1 MEPAMEPRT
10 ANTTCPLCE
19 ASCGL
24 TVTLDPAGIR
34 VRGDDH
40 DVLSDGFLCPKGAS
54 LGVLHED
61 PDRLRTPLVRRDGEL
76 VEATWNEAFA
86 EIEAR
91 LTPLLA
97 EHGRDAV
104 AVYFGNP
111 TAHQLGASLY
121 LRPLIKALGT
131 RNVFSAGSVDQIP
144 KTFATGYV
152 YGDAATIPVPDLDRT
167 DYLLMIGADPLV
179 SNGSL
184 MTAPDMPRRLARIK
198 ERGTVVVVD
207 PRRTRTARAASR
219 HVPIRPGTDA
229 LLLAAML
236 HVILDEGLADPG
248 PAAPY
253 VSGLEAL
260 PALVAG
266 LEPERVAPHTGID
279 ADTIRQLARELAAA
293 ERAAVYGRLGTTAQ
307 RFGTLA
313 SWLVEVLAI
322 VTGNLDR
329 PGGLMFPLAAAGQ
342 PNTRPGPRRPF
353 THGRWSSRVSGR
365 PEVMGELPVVT
376 LAEEIL
382 TPGDG
387 QVRALFT
394 LSGNPALSVPNSGH
408 LGEALE
414 SLDLM
419 VSVDVY
425 LNETTRHADVVLP
438 GPTPL
443 ERSHYDVLLYQYAVR
458 NVARYSAPVVDSEV
472 PPEWQTMLRLASIA
486 AGAGDASDPGAI
498 AAFDRQLADAVGAL
512 NRVEPDHSLE
522 GPERMLDVLLKA
534 GPYSLTLAELRDR
547 PHGMDLGELRP
558 RLPGVLSTAS
568 GLVEIAP
575 EPIVADL
582 PRLRAVLDGEP
593 DRSLVLVGRRH
604 LRSNNSWMH
613 NIKTLNRAGNDCTAQ
628 VHPDDARRLGLEHG
642 DLAELETRTGRV
654 QVAVEVTDDVA
665 PGVVSLPHGWGHD
678 AAGARLSVASGR
690 PGVNSNLLTDDRFVD
705 EPTGTAAVSG
715 VPVTLRAVAAAV

>member
-1 MEPAMEPRT
+1 MEPRT
-10 ANTTCPLCE
+10 TTTTCPLCE

-24 TVTLDPAGIR
+24 TVTLDPGGIR
-34 VRGDDH
+34 VRGNDH

-61 PDRLRTPLVRRDGEL
+61 PDRLRTPFVRREGVL
-76 VEATWNEAFA
+76 VEATWDEAFA
-86 EIEAR
+86 EIDAR
-91 LTPLLA
+91 LRPLVE

-104 AVYFGNP
+104 AIYFGNP

-144 KTFATGYV
+144 KTFATGYL

-219 HVPIRPGTDA
+219 HLPIRPGTDA

-236 HVILDEGLADPG
+236 HVILEEGLADAG
-248 PAAPY
+248 PAARY
-253 VSGLEAL
+253 VSGMEAL

-266 LEPERVAPHTGID
+266 FEPERVAPHTGID
-279 ADTIRQLARELAAA
+279 ADTIRDLARELAGA
-293 ERAAVYGRLGTTAQ
+293 ERAAIYGRLGTTAQ

-342 PNTRPGPRRPF
+342 PNSRPGPRRPF
-353 THGRWSSRVSGR
+353 RHGRWASRVSGR

-382 TPGDG
+382 TPGAG

-394 LSGNPALSVPNSGH
+394 LSGNPALSVPNSGR
-408 LGEALE
+408 LGEALA

-443 ERSHYDVLLYQYAVR
+443 ERSHYDVLLFQYAVR
-458 NVARYSAPVVDSEV
+458 NVARYSAPVVDSDV

-486 AGAGDASDPGAI
+486 AGAGDPVDTAEL
-498 AAFDRQLADAVGAL
+498 DRQLADAVGAL
-512 NRVEPDHSLE
+512 NRVEPDHTLA

-534 GPYSLTLAELRDR
+534 GPYSLTLAELRGR

-575 EPIVADL
+575 ESIVADL
-582 PRLRAVLDGEP
+582 PRLRAVLDGDP
-593 DRSLVLVGRRH
+593 DGSLVLVGRRH

-613 NIKTLNRAGNDCTAQ
+613 NVKALNRAGNDCTAQ
-628 VHPDDARRLGLEHG
+628 VNPEDAARLGVGHG

-654 QVAVEVTDDVA
+654 QVEVEVTDDVA

-678 AAGARLSVASGR
+678 AGGTRLSVASGR
-690 PGVNSNLLTDDRFVD
+690 PGVNSNLLTDDLFVD

-715 VPVTLRAVAAAV
+715 VPVVLRPVALATAAT

>member
-1 MEPAMEPRT
+1 MEPRT
-10 ANTTCPLCE
+10 ATTTCPLCE

-24 TVTLDPAGIR
+24 VVTLDDAGIR
-34 VRGDDH
+34 VRGDDL

-54 LGVLHED
+54 LGMLHED

-76 VEATWNEAFA
+76 VEATWDEAFA

-91 LTPLLA
+91 LPPLVA

-111 TAHQLGASLY
+111 TAHQLAASLY
-121 LRPLIKALGT
+121 LRPLVKALGT
-131 RNVFSAGSVDQIP
+131 RNVYSAGSVDQIP
-144 KTFATGYV
+144 KVFATGYM
-152 YGDAATIPVPDLDRT
+152 YGDAATIPVPDLERT

-184 MTAPDMPRRLARIK
+184 MTAPDMPRRIARIK
-198 ERGTVVVVD
+198 ERGAVVVVD
-207 PRRTRTARAASR
+207 PRRSRTARAASR

-236 HVILDEGLADPG
+236 HVILAEGLAEPG
-248 PAAPY
+248 DAAPY
-253 VSGLEAL
+253 LSGMEEL
-260 PALVAG
+260 PGLVAG
-266 LEPERVAPHTGID
+266 FEPERVTPHTGID
-279 ADTIRQLARELAAA
+279 AATIRGLARELAAA
-293 ERAAVYGRLGTTAQ
+293 ERAVVYGRLGTTAQ

-313 SWLVEVLAI
+313 SWLVDVLAA

-342 PNTRPGPRRPF
+342 ANTRPGPRRPF
-353 THGRWSSRVSGR
+353 THGRWSSRVTGR
-365 PEVMGELPVVT
+365 PEVIGELPAVT
-376 LAEEIL
+376 LADEVL
-382 TPGDG
+382 TPGPG
-387 QVRALFT
+387 QVRALVT
-394 LSGNPALSVPNSGH
+394 LSGNPALSLPNSGR
-408 LGEALE
+408 LEQALA

-443 ERSHYDVLLYQYAVR
+443 ERSHYDLLLFQYAVR
-458 NVARYSAPVVDSEV
+458 NVARYSPPVVDTDV

-486 AGAGDASDPGAI
+486 GGAGDPGDTAEL
-498 AAFDRQLADAVGAL
+498 DRQLAHAVGAL
-512 NRVEPDHSLE
+512 NRVEPDDALE
-522 GPERMLDVLLKA
+522 GPERMLDVLLRA

-558 RLPGVLSTAS
+558 RLPGVLATAS
-568 GLVEIAP
+568 GRVELAP
-575 EPIVADL
+575 EPVVADL

-613 NIKTLNRAGNDCTAQ
+613 NVKVLNRAGNDCTAQ
-628 VHPDDARRLGLEHG
+628 VNPADARRLGLEHG

-654 QVAVEVTDDVA
+654 RVEVEVTDDVA

-678 AAGARLSVASGR
+678 VDGTRQSVASGR
-690 PGVNSNLLTDDRFVD
+690 PGVNANLLTDDRLVD
-705 EPTGTAAVSG
+705 EPTGTAAISG
-715 VPVTLRAVAAAV
+715 VPVELRRVAAPA